1 MVVLHGGLVVPWRR
15 FERKCRGCTGS
26 CRGCTQHLS
35 GRSRSCLEHL
45 GEQWAEVAPKKY
57 FGGAPSPLTREDFH
71 VGQRTHKTM
80 PTPLSATEK
89 KEVVASGGTELFKFF
104 KKLVKHDAR
113 NAVPSPDLTQNLN
126 SLYPMLSQHC
136 IDCDKSIDMEMER
149 GWGMWGSVNNGCF
162 FCMNC
167 SGRHRSI
174 GVHLRFALLAC
185 PVGSD
190 CVCTQ
195 LRPLHSAR

>member
-1 MVVLHGGLVVPWRR
+1 MG
-15 FERKCRGCTGS
+15 RGC
-26 CRGCTQHLS
+26 
-35 GRSRSCLEHL
+35 
-45 GEQWAEVAPKKY
+45 AEKILWWRTLPLDERRLPRRA
-57 FGGAPSPLTREDFH
+57 AHPSNH
-71 VGQRTHKTM
+71 V
-80 PTPLSATEK
+80 TPLSATEK